1 MDIKSEIIVL
11 TNRQC
16 MLNQGPRAST
26 KVGGGGV
33 GEIGLISKNKPEIQR
48 FCLSCLELNA
58 V

>member
-26 KVGGGGV
+26 KVGGGG
-33 GEIGLISKNKPEIQR
+33 GGRGNRIHYYTSDINH
-48 FCLSCLELNA
+48 
-58 V
+58 